1 MEWWCDCQVTYFN
14 PPFINGDECRVRSPN
29 APLKGVIGDH
39 PLSRTTQSSGLSMN
53 LILNYLEFWTNHAPH
68 VVHGMVHGK
77 IVSIQN
83 PFVFIEGVEVKS
95 YHNAISSF
103 RSAR

>member
-1 MEWWCDCQVTYFN
+1 
-14 PPFINGDECRVRSPN
+14 
-29 APLKGVIGDH
+29 
-39 PLSRTTQSSGLSMN
+39 MN